1 MIKHS
6 LTNLLTLIHKQENI
20 AELDAQ
26 EIDDIKQHLSEKNYG
41 AYESAR
47 GKVSFHSTQEPLTS
61 LKLYCRNGDSPT
73 AEIYIHYL
81 KPNHYCVGILRYPL
95 GTTMAQTQTLTKI
108 GEQYYGSGTLYLFEA
123 KKDNKNQFSLLP
135 ITI

>member
-6 LTNLLTLIHKQENI
+6 LTNLLTLIHKQESI
-20 AELDAQ
+20 AELDVQ

-47 GKVSFHSTQEPLTS
+47 GKVSFHSTQERLTF
-61 LKLYCRNGDSPT
+61 LKLYCQNGDSPT
-73 AEIYIHYL
+73 AEIYIQYL
-81 KPNHYCVGILRYPL
+81 NPNHYSVEILRYPL
-95 GTTMAQTQTLTKI
+95 GITIAQTQTLTKI
-108 GEQYYGSGTLYLFEA
+108 GNHYYGPGILYFFEA

-135 ITI
+135 ITK